1 MRLLKFPIWNVTVPL
16 GEPEDAVLV
25 AEKLVVVDGQN
36 HPELGEEQFGSTL
49 DDGDGKNRPFEP
61 LSIILLL

>member
-1 MRLLKFPIWNVTVPL
+1 MPL

-36 HPELGEEQFGSTL
+36 HPELGEGQFGSTL